1 MRECSK
7 KNEVVKMLN
16 EFLALIQGFFSI
28 LSDVLI
34 NSPFKYLL
42 GVFLLAMCIGL
53 ISKLKRV

>member
-7 KNEVVKMLN
+7 ENEVVKMLN
-16 EFLALIQGFFSI
+16 EFLALIQGFFAI
-28 LSDVLI
+28 LSDFLI

-53 ISKLKRV
+53 ISRLKRV

>member
-7 KNEVVKMLN
+7 ENEVVKMLN

-28 LSDVLI
+28 LSDFLI